1 MQVRFERQRSGGV
14 SVWKEPEPLKQY
26 VIAADAAGGGEH
38 GDFAAACV
46 IEAET
51 CDLVATFRSK
61 IDPHRFG
68 PLAARLAWYYGEALL
83 AFETY
88 PSGHGLIACHSALQY
103 GYQNVYRR
111 RNQSTASRDM
121 SEELGWHTSV
131 RTKDMMI
138 GRIIQALEDGY
149 DIPSTVLIEELLAQ
163 RYEEPAD
170 ERRASAR
177 PVIVCAGHDDL
188 MAAYSI
194 ALLVRDE
201 AWRRGEI
208 VKPEPPP
215 LDETARFWEGWERR
229 KQMGGRGGMRR
240 SGL

>member
-1 MQVRFERQRSGGV
+1 VRVRFERQRSGGV

-88 PSGHGLIACHSALQY
+88 PSAHGYTAALEAQHY
-103 GYQNVYRR
+103 GYKRLYRR
-111 RNQSTASRDM
+111 HREDIGFRQIGDILGFHTNSTTKPQLIDRIKKALEEGCKIPSRDLM
-121 SEELGWHTSV
+121 
-131 RTKDMMI
+131 
-138 GRIIQALEDGY
+138 LE
-149 DIPSTVLIEELLAQ
+149 IKSKSW
-163 RYEEPAD
+163 D
-170 ERRASAR
+170 ETGDLSDR
-177 PVIVCAGHDDL
+177 GHDDL
-188 MAAYSI
+188 LMAYAI
-194 ALLVRDE
+194 ALRVRDQAYTRGLLRE
-201 AWRRGEI
+201 KAPELNSWEDRYWAARRQ
-208 VKPEPPP
+208 
-215 LDETARFWEGWERR
+215 RFDRAQPR
-229 KQMGGRGGMRR
+229 MRR
-240 SGL
+240 AFNGL